1 MVKKMSRTKFQKMF
15 QSKINE
21 NAAKDLLKTQSK
33 QSKSKHLK
41 ISIKFETASY
51 LQPNN
56 LCMKEISTLFKFRS
70 RTIDVK
76 TNSESAHRDNLWCTL
91 CHLFPET
98 QEHLF
103 QCSEIRKKQ
112 DLVNYRELS
121 YNMIYGSLEN
131 REKLAKSFHP
141 MLMTRMDLIREQK
154 TSTPSQL
161 EDPCTS

>member
-1 MVKKMSRTKFQKMF
+1 MMLNIEFCLVFLSTTCLSLSPQL
-15 QSKINE
+15 SNG
-21 NAAKDLLKTQSK
+21 L
-33 QSKSKHLK
+33 
-41 ISIKFETASY
+41 ISI
-51 LQPNN
+51 
-56 LCMKEISTLFKFRS
+56 LCMKEISTLFKLRS

-76 TNSESAHRDNLWCTL
+76 ANSESAHRDNMWCKT

-112 DLVNYRELS
+112 TLVNYSELS
-121 YNMIYGSLEN
+121 YSMIYGSLEHQ
-131 REKLAKSFHP
+131 EKFAKSFHL

-154 TSTPSQL
+154 TSTPSPL

>member
-1 MVKKMSRTKFQKMF
+1 M
-15 QSKINE
+15 N
-21 NAAKDLLKTQSK
+21 
-33 QSKSKHLK
+33 
-41 ISIKFETASY
+41 
-51 LQPNN
+51 
-56 LCMKEISTLFKFRS
+56 EISTLFKLRS

-76 TNSESAHRDNLWCTL
+76 ANSESAHRDNMWCKT

-112 DLVNYRELS
+112 TLVNYSELS
-121 YNMIYGSLEN
+121 YSMIYGSLEHQ
-131 REKLAKSFHP
+131 EKFAKSFHL

-154 TSTPSQL
+154 TSTPSPL